1 MAFQTISGK
10 RFSDL
15 VVHELDPSVG
25 YSRKSVNVTPPAA
38 SAPIKL
44 GQVVFRAK
52 ATPAFNNT
60 ETATFTFED
69 VTAAGENATITIAGR
84 VITITD
90 ASSATAAQIAQAFI
104 TGVTVGSA
112 AVSGTLSGYT
122 IVAGATAAE
131 AVFASATPN
140 TNVTDLVATVAGDA
154 GALTPVISQGVA
166 GNQTYA
172 VIADATALVN
182 TNEFAVIYGDH
193 YGYNPEF
200 VPNAVVDG
208 EFNAVGFVGH
218 SGGLQL
224 KEYYIKQVAQDPAG
238 AALTDV
244 QFEVL
249 RELLDQQ
256 GITVLVTK

>member
-1 MAFQTISGK
+1 MPFVDISGTD
-10 RFSDL
+10 RLSDL
-15 VVHELDPSVG
+15 IVNEYEPSLG
-25 YSRKSVNVTPPAA
+25 YCRESVNVTPPAA

-69 VTAAGENATITIAGR
+69 VTAVGANATITIAGR
-84 VITITD
+84 VITIAD

-122 IVAGATAAE
+122 VVAGATAAE

-140 TNVTDLVATVAGDA
+140 TNVTDLTAAVTGDA

-182 TNEFAVIYGDH
+182 TNEFAVIFGDQ

-208 EFNAVGFVGH
+208 EFNAVALKRGPAI
-218 SGGLQL
+218 L
-224 KEYYIKQVAQDPAG
+224 KEYYIKAIAQDAGG
-238 AALTDV
+238 AALSDAEFVT
-244 QFEVL
+244 L
-249 RELLDQQ
+249 KELLKLQ
-256 GITVLVTK
+256 GLIAERTL

>member
-1 MAFQTISGK
+1 MPFVDTSRGPLV
-10 RFSDL
+10 SDFI
-15 VVHELDPSVG
+15 VNETELPG
-25 YSRKSVNVTPPAA
+25 YARESINVTPPAGGA
-38 SAPIKL
+38 ALKA
-44 GQVVFRAK
+44 GTVVFRAK

-69 VTAAGENATITIAGR
+69 VTASGENATITIAGR
-84 VITITD
+84 VITIAD
-90 ASSATAAQIAQAFI
+90 GASATAAQIAQAFI

-140 TNVTDLVATVAGDA
+140 TNVTDLTATVAGDA

-166 GNQTYA
+166 SNQTYA

-182 TNEFAVIYGDH
+182 TNEFAIVMGNH
-193 YGYNPEF
+193 YSFNPSF

-208 EFNAVGFVGH
+208 EFNAVAIKRGPIIM
-218 SGGLQL
+218 
-224 KEYYIKQVAQDPAG
+224 KEYHIKKIATDVAG
-238 AALTDV
+238 AALSAAEFETLK
-244 QFEVL
+244 EVL
-249 RELLDQQ
+249 KVQ
-256 GITVLVTK
+256 GIVLEITL

>member
-1 MAFQTISGK
+1 MPFVANPYEA

-15 VVHELDPSVG
+15 VFHELDPSVG
-25 YSRKSVNVTPPAA
+25 YARECINVTPPAA

-69 VTAAGENATITIAGR
+69 VTASGENATITIAGR

-90 ASSATAAQIAQAFI
+90 GDSATAAQIAQAFI

-140 TNVTDLVATVAGDA
+140 TNVTDLTATVAGDA

-166 GNQTYA
+166 GNQAYA
-172 VIADATALVN
+172 VVANATALVN
-182 TNEFAVIYGDH
+182 TNEFAVVYGNN
-193 YGYNPEF
+193 YGFNASF
-200 VPNAVVDG
+200 VPNAIVDG
-208 EFNAVGFVGH
+208 EFNAVGFKRGPV
-218 SGGLQL
+218 QL
-224 KEYYIKQVAQDPAG
+224 KDYYIKQVAQDADG
-238 AALTDV
+238 ANLTDA
-244 QFEVL
+244 QFETL
-249 RELLDQQ
+249 RELLKQQ
-256 GITVLVTK
+256 GIIVEITL

>member
-1 MAFQTISGK
+1 MPFVDMPYSK
-10 RFSDL
+10 RLSDL
-15 VVHELDPSVG
+15 VVHEIDPSVG
-25 YSRKSVNVTPPAA
+25 YGRKCVNVTPPAGGA
-38 SAPIKL
+38 AVEI
-44 GQVVFRAK
+44 GTVVYRAK
-52 ATPAFNNT
+52 GTPAFNNT

-69 VTAAGENATITIAGR
+69 VTASGENATITIAGR

-122 IVAGATAAE
+122 VVAGATAAE

-140 TNVTDLVATVAGDA
+140 TNVTDLTAAVAGDA

-166 GNQTYA
+166 DNQTYA

-193 YGYNPEF
+193 YSFNPSF
-200 VPNAVVDG
+200 VPRAIVAG
-208 EFNAVGFVGH
+208 QFNAVGFVGH

-224 KEYYIKQVAQDPAG
+224 KEYYIRQFADTLGTP
-238 AALTDV
+238 LTVD
-244 QFEVL
+244 QFASL
-249 RELLDQQ
+249 KELLENQ
-256 GITVLVTK
+256 GIVVLETK